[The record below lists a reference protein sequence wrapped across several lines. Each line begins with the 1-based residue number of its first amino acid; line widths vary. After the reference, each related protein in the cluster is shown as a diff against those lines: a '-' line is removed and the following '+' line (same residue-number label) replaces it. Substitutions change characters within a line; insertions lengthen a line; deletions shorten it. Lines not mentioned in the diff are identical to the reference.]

1 MSNFPGTG
9 RSTNSIAW
17 KRWLLWNKWM
27 PYGKLPWR
35 SYKLSLL
42 YENESC
48 DEHAVYFWRWL
59 KWRAMLITF
68 LLSSNDLYLYK
79 RIFWRKYSLNIL
91 NLLNILKNTRPS
103 LKREVKPFSEE
114 ILLRVELIASL
125 SVIESPRKRDLSYQE
140 RSCCKLI
147 QGTYYITTKGLVTNM
162 VVSRVINGNDRLRKG
177 NRLRR
182 GWRLKYLLPLQNAWA
197 MPWVYVR
204 NRY

>member
-1 MSNFPGTG
+1 MVPGVTSGDRGNWGWKLLPVTTPCSILWRKLRKDLCRDVEFSGTG

-27 PYGKLPWR
+27 LHWKLRWR
-35 SYKLSLL
+35 SHKLVGRCKLSL

-59 KWRAMLITF
+59 KWRAMFITF

-91 NLLNILKNTRPS
+91 KNTRPS
-103 LKREVKPFSEE
+103 IKWEVKPFSEE

-125 SVIESPRKRDLSYQE
+125 S
-140 RSCCKLI
+140 LI
-147 QGTYYITTKGLVTNM
+147 
-162 VVSRVINGNDRLRKG
+162 
-177 NRLRR
+177 
-182 GWRLKYLLPLQNAWA
+182 
-197 MPWVYVR
+197 
-204 NRY
+204 

>member
-1 MSNFPGTG
+1 MVPGVTSGETEDRNCYLSQHHALFSKESLGKIDAEMLSFPRTG

-27 PYGKLPWR
+27 LQWKLRWWG
-35 SYKLSLL
+35 YKLVGRCKLSW

-59 KWRAMLITF
+59 KWRAMFITF

-91 NLLNILKNTRPS
+91 NLLNFLKNTRPS
-103 LKREVKPFSEE
+103 IKWEEKPFSEE

-125 SVIESPRKRDLSYQE
+125 S
-140 RSCCKLI
+140 LI
-147 QGTYYITTKGLVTNM
+147 
-162 VVSRVINGNDRLRKG
+162 
-177 NRLRR
+177 
-182 GWRLKYLLPLQNAWA
+182 
-197 MPWVYVR
+197 
-204 NRY
+204 